1 MTTASANPGSVR
13 AAKPVGQVV
22 ALAES
27 DPLTRLKSPSLWVPL
42 AVLGAAFVALAW
54 RWILKQYQPALPLD
68 WKFLEPM
75 GGYSWQK
82 PQDWGHSYIVPL
94 ISLFALYK
102 DRHTLARRERSVFW
116 PGLLVMVLGV
126 VMYVFFIIGFSNH
139 MFQGGALIL
148 CLSGLALLVFGPKV
162 FGVLVFPLLYLLMA
176 VTISEAVMN
185 KVTYRLQ
192 DIAAQGA
199 WVMLNMIGIDTD
211 ITGNVLT
218 PHDSNGKALEPLN
231 VAEACSGMRMVIAFM
246 ALGLAVGWLGCA
258 FWWQRI
264 ALFLMGV
271 PLAVFMNVVR
281 VAVLGVLSLIN
292 PNLSTGEAHS
302 FIGNILLIPS
312 FLMFLGIMWVLKKVQ
327 PDPSASP
334 VLAAAT
340 KNAPANRIGAN
351 PIGSKQ
357 APAKSGGKS

>member
-1 MTTASANPGSVR
+1 MTTASANPGSVKT
-13 AAKPVGQVV
+13 AKPVGQVV
-22 ALAES
+22 ALDAS
-27 DPLTRLKSPSLWVPL
+27 DPIQQLKNPALWVPL
-42 AVLGAAFVALAW
+42 ALLAAAFMALAW
-54 RWILKQYQPALPLD
+54 RWLLKQYQPALPFD
-68 WKFLEPM
+68 WKFLEPL

-82 PQDWGHSYIVPL
+82 PQDWGHSYLVPL
-94 ISLFALYK
+94 ISLFALYRERK
-102 DRHTLARRERSVFW
+102 TLAARERSVFW
-116 PGLLVMVLGV
+116 PGLLVMLLGV

-139 MFQGGALIL
+139 MFQGGSLIL
-148 CLSGLALLVFGPKV
+148 VLSGLCLLVFGPRV

-185 KVTYRLQ
+185 KITYRLQ

-218 PHDSNGKALEPLN
+218 PHDSMGKALEPLN

-281 VAVLGVLSLIN
+281 VAVLGVLSLID

-312 FLMFLGIMWVLKKVQ
+312 FLLFLGIMWVLKRVQ
-327 PDPSASP
+327 PEAASEP
-334 VLAAAT
+334 V
-340 KNAPANRIGAN
+340 PV
-351 PIGSKQ
+351 P
-357 APAKSGGKS
+357 APAKKPAGGKP